1 MKLST
6 ALFGNFS
13 RATLLQNASLA
24 WPMTCNAMLMQ
35 SVTIIDLLLI
45 ASLGELPIA
54 AFGIAGAIVAFFI
67 GIQFAISNGTQLVL
81 SRAVGAG
88 DKRKVGLEMASGW
101 VANLGFSSMSLLF
114 LLFAADP
121 IVNRITDNVTV
132 ANQALSYIHV
142 SLFLLVFAS
151 ASQVMV
157 VYFNANKK
165 TRIPLYGFMIEVPL
179 NIVCSVI
186 LIHGLLGAPALGLT
200 GAALGSVIAIGVRFS
215 YLAYR
220 LYQEKAQG
228 HVAGFGAISRS
239 SIISHI
245 QEVVPIVANFIVLL
259 TGLLLFQVLFAQ
271 LPIHAYAAI
280 TLVLPWIKIFSM
292 FANTWAQAST
302 IMVSQYL
309 GKKEWDSIQPF
320 VSQSFIVTRIIAI
333 FIALGFVIL
342 SLSFS
347 FFYPNLSEETLSAL
361 AIIAPIYIILPLF
374 RTNNM
379 FCGQMIRAMGESY
392 MIVRVNI
399 ISQWVIT
406 LPLCALLIY
415 LNAPLYVVFGT
426 ILFDEVIKV
435 RAFSKT
441 LKKCLRHYQPI
452 EKTHKEAI

>member
-1 MKLST
+1 MKILT
-6 ALFGNFS
+6 AFLGQFS
-13 RATLLQNASLA
+13 KATLLQNTSLA
-24 WPMTCNAMLMQ
+24 WPMTCNAILMQ

-45 ASLGELPIA
+45 ASIGEASIA
-54 AFGIAGAIVAFFI
+54 AFGIAGAIVSFFVS
-67 GIQFAISNGTQLVL
+67 IQFAISNGTQLVL

-101 VANLGFSSMSLLF
+101 VANLGFSCISLFF

-121 IVNRITDNVTV
+121 IVNRITDNTIV
-132 ANQALSYIHV
+132 ADQALSYIHI
-142 SLFLLVFAS
+142 SLFLLIFAS

-165 TRIPLYGFMIEVPL
+165 TRIPLYGFMIEIPL
-179 NIVCSVI
+179 NIVCSVF
-186 LIHGLLGAPALGLT
+186 LIHGLWGAPALGLE
-200 GAALGSVIAIGVRFS
+200 GAALGSVIAIGVRFI
-215 YLAYR
+215 YLSFC
-220 LYQEKAQG
+220 LYQEKIQG
-228 HVAGFGAISRS
+228 NVAGFSVISRA
-239 SIISHI
+239 SIIAHI
-245 QEVVPIVANFIVLL
+245 QEVIPIVANFIVLL

-271 LPIHAYAAI
+271 LPVHAYAAI

-292 FANTWAQAST
+292 FANSWAQAST

-309 GKKEWDSIQPF
+309 GKKEFNSIPPF
-320 VSQSFIVTRIIAI
+320 VSQSFIVTRIIAV
-333 FIALGFVIL
+333 FIALGFFIL

-347 FFYPNLSEETLSAL
+347 VFYPNLSTDTLSAL
-361 AIIAPIYIILPLF
+361 AMIAPVYIILPLF

-392 MIVRVNI
+392 VIVRVNI

-415 LNAPLYVVFGT
+415 FNAPLYLVFGT

-435 RAFSKT
+435 LAFSKT
-441 LKKCLRHYQPI
+441 LKKCLAAL
-452 EKTHKEAI
+452 E